1 MDANK
6 RSEDEILVWDEQMDL
21 KKTDRKL
28 IKTRPIK
35 QMFRYQNIM
44 KNENPGPRL
53 NIKTVSST
61 YGDFHVKDK
70 TADRTSYL

>member
-6 RSEDEILVWDEQMDL
+6 QSEDEILVWDEQLDL

-44 KNENPGPRL
+44 KNENPEGYTR
-53 NIKTVSST
+53 
-61 YGDFHVKDK
+61 
-70 TADRTSYL
+70 